1 MPFDITNKQVR
12 GALVETRVGQPHR
25 TLAVLGLAAVTLLR
39 RALNTS
45 PVPDPQSPDPERQ
58 PA

>member
-1 MPFDITNKQVR
+1 M
-12 GALVETRVGQPHR
+12 ETRVGQPHR